1 MSSAI
6 VQPIITEQNMIELT
20 NYINQ
25 YRARHKSPPVT
36 WDKTIANY
44 SQQWSY
50 TMTATNT
57 FKHSGSA
64 LYGENISYLI
74 GYGSDVM
81 TLMKLA
87 IDDWYNEIS
96 LYNFNNP
103 GYSSATGHFT
113 CLIWKS
119 SIQFGMG
126 ISLDVNQAYICFNNS
141 PPSNVIGQFQE
152 NVLPL
157 VSPVPPTP
165 IPSPIPPSPP
175 SPPPS
180 PPPIPPNINKE
191 LVIHQLYMIM
201 NKIINNYPK
210 NIIMN
215 DLYIVINNISINYT
229 SKNRQIIINGL
240 YHIINQINFNYHKN
254 YIINDLNH
262 VINGIIVHYK

>member
-1 MSSAI
+1 MSSTI
-6 VQPIITEQNMIELT
+6 VQPVITDENILELT

-25 YRARHKSPPVT
+25 YRSRHNSPPVT
-36 WDKTIANY
+36 WNNIIANY

-50 TMTATNT
+50 TMTETNN

-74 GYGSDVM
+74 GYGSDVI

-119 SIQFGMG
+119 SINFGMG
-126 ISLDVNQAYICFNNS
+126 ISLDINQAYICFNNS

-157 VSPVPPTP
+157 VTSPPIPTPNPVPPKP
-165 IPSPIPPSPP
+165 N
-175 SPPPS
+175 PPPIN
-180 PPPIPPNINKE
+180 PRIPPNINKP
-191 LVIHQLYMIM
+191 LVINQLYMIM
-201 NKIINNYPK
+201 NRLNRNYPRK
-210 NIIMN
+210 NILN
-215 DLYIVINNISINYT
+215 DLYIVMNNIILNYN
-229 SKNRQIIINGL
+229 SKNRQSIIDGL
-240 YHIINQINFNYHKN
+240 NHIINEVKFNYPKN

-262 VINGIIVHYK
+262 LINSIIIHYK